1 MLRYLTYIMVTF
13 VERVD
18 KWKNTSFLRVKFLK
32 AVDKFVDIVIN
43 YYLTWFEIS
52 YVEGLSVIYQIN
64 ITYCW

>member
-1 MLRYLTYIMVTF
+1 M
-13 VERVD
+13 D